1 MLTGKRLKFVD
12 EYLKDFNGTQA
23 AISAG
28 FSAKTA
34 TVTASKL
41 LASDEVS
48 AEIKRRLDQINSGKI
63 ATLKETLETMT
74 RVMRGEV
81 LEEIPLAIPGKGYEV
96 LKLPPKIKDRLSA
109 ATALHKILSAAA
121 DETTDH
127 ELKIVII
134 KAGEGNEGTFKSD

>member
-1 MLTGKRLKFVD
+1 MLKGKRLKFVD

-28 FSAKTA
+28 YSTKTA

-41 LASDEVS
+41 LANDEVS
-48 AEIKRRLDQINSGKI
+48 AEIKKRLDQISSGKI
-63 ATLKETLETMT
+63 ATLKETLETMSQI
-74 RVMRGEV
+74 MRGEV
-81 LEEIPLAIPGKGYEV
+81 LEEIPLAIPGRGYEV

-134 KAGEGNEGTFKSD
+134 KAGEGNEETFKSD